1 MLAAHDAPGVSLA
14 QTRDE
19 LGASFPPASSRSQT
33 TSFPGPAFPKAL
45 HGSFLPAP
53 IALCWSSET
62 PSWELA
68 HVSKAAL
75 ESGRRPAA

>member
-14 QTRDE
+14 QKRDE
-19 LGASFPPASSRSQT
+19 LGASFPPASSQSQT
-33 TSFPGPAFPKAL
+33 TSFPSPALPKAL
-45 HGSFLPAP
+45 PRPFLPAP
-53 IALCWSSET
+53 IALCWSRET

-75 ESGRRPAA
+75 